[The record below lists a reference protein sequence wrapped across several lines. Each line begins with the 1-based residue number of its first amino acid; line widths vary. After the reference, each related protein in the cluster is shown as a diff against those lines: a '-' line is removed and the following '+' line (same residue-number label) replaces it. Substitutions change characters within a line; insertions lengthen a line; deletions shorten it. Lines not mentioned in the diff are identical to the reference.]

1 MTTKT
6 KPDTTP
12 AAPKVEVIP
21 AGSREVLWVLAAAWA
36 GVTVQE
42 LLADTA
48 PVKAAHYEAASR
60 VEVALDE
67 WDLAQGFED
76 DSAPAESKVLLV
88 ENHLSIAADAL
99 MTAAPSANQPEVSGR
114 YAAAAAD
121 IYAMMHNLRSLPKV
135 KVAK

>member
-6 KPDTTP
+6 KQDTTP

-60 VEVALDE
+60 VEHALDE
-67 WDLAQGFED
+67 WDTAQLVPAEFLAGEKRTD
-76 DSAPAESKVLLV
+76 IIGDLRAVAARMAEAASLLTHDHDSAAEWASLSHDVYRVSRDTSTLL
-88 ENHLSIAADAL
+88 
-99 MTAAPSANQPEVSGR
+99 P
-114 YAAAAAD
+114 
-121 IYAMMHNLRSLPKV
+121 V
-135 KVAK
+135 KGL